1 MGAERTTRGR
11 LSSLDLLP
19 VEAEDDIAWAMAE
32 LNQRKRTQADI
43 LFELNDRLAVKGCD
57 ALSKSAFNRRAVR
70 VAMVAAR
77 VAESRALFAGLA
89 PQFTPERMDESN
101 IVVGEL
107 IKLLIA
113 DILDAG
119 AGALDAKNAMELAR
133 GYQAAI
139 QGQRLSSDHRRRLQ
153 AEFAAKAGA
162 AVDKVATATG
172 LSAETRDRLR
182 AELLGI
188 KKD

>member
-1 MGAERTTRGR
+1 MNAGRTTRGR
-11 LSSLDLLP
+11 LSSLDLMP
-19 VEAEDDIAWAMAE
+19 DEAQDDIAWAMGE

-43 LFELNDRLAVKGCD
+43 LFELNDRLDVKGVGIV
-57 ALSKSAFNRRAVR
+57 SKSAFNRKAVR
-70 VAMVAAR
+70 VSMVAAR
-77 VAESRALFAGLA
+77 VAESRALFKDIA
-89 PQFTPERMDESN
+89 PQFTPEMVDESN
-101 IVVGEL
+101 LVIGEL

-119 AGALDAKNAMELAR
+119 AGELNAKSAMELAR
-133 GYQAAI
+133 GYQATI
-139 QGQRLSSDHRRRLQ
+139 QGQRLSSDHRRKLQ
-153 AEFAAKAGA
+153 GEFAAKAGA

-188 KKD
+188 RKD